1 MTGPAL
7 RPLPR
12 VFLRSEIVEKKK
24 WAAAR
29 EARKENEDKKEETES
44 VRPAECFQSTERQK
58 KKGQKR
64 SDMGNMIGSNQSNR
78 KDDHNDEP
86 FVEIDSEYNFPKV
99 SSFSFIQKTCP

>member
-1 MTGPAL
+1 MFG
-7 RPLPR
+7 RPSVFR
-12 VFLRSEIVEKKK
+12 VQK
-24 WAAAR
+24 
-29 EARKENEDKKEETES
+29 DK
-44 VRPAECFQSTERQK
+44 R

-99 SSFSFIQKTCP
+99 SSFSVTQKKRVLG

>member
-1 MTGPAL
+1 MGG
-7 RPLPR
+7 
-12 VFLRSEIVEKKK
+12 EE
-24 WAAAR
+24 R